1 MVLKVK
7 YTGNLTSQKLEC
19 PLFLTIDVPLS
30 NHGGNLVRITAPD
43 DLDWRMSHP
52 SKLLQCFIQNYI
64 DLVIAMFRSIALN
77 MQAAYWMTMTSEPWI
92 FIINRTLIQTS
103 MASNPRYV
111 KLLNCNDQFLFI
123 SVTINFGMRV
133 RNHPVLALFRNPD
146 WQH

>member
-77 MQAAYWMTMTSEPWI
+77 MQAAYWMTMTSEP
-92 FIINRTLIQTS
+92 
-103 MASNPRYV
+103 
-111 KLLNCNDQFLFI
+111 
-123 SVTINFGMRV
+123 
-133 RNHPVLALFRNPD
+133 
-146 WQH
+146 